1 MSKTAKVRRKD
12 LIQPD
17 QFISTTDIL
26 IAYCSKHKIKIISI
40 IISLIV
46 VVFSGLW
53 IKYNQNKKSLDMESL
68 YFKVKQTKSSKESN
82 SKDKIKQIGIILD
95 EFSEGSQKQRA
106 LLVLADEYFN
116 DANYDKAILFYQDIL
131 NGSRSPLHH
140 HLAKMGIA
148 FSLEGKK
155 DYKSA
160 INAYKATIQYSN
172 EYPLFDVYV
181 GLARCYELN
190 NEKND
195 ALLTLREMQ
204 NKFPSHSKINIIDSK
219 IKALGG

>member
-1 MSKTAKVRRKD
+1 MAKTAKVRRKD

-68 YFKVKQTKSSKESN
+68 YFKVKQTKSSKENN

-116 DANYDKAILFYQDIL
+116 DANFDKAILFYQDIL
-131 NGSRSPLHH
+131 NGSRAPLHH
-140 HLAKMGIA
+140 HLANMGIA

-160 INAYKATIQYSN
+160 INAYKSTIQYSN

-181 GLARCYELN
+181 GLARCYELS

-204 NKFPSHSKINIIDSK
+204 NKFPTHSKINIIDSK

>member
-1 MSKTAKVRRKD
+1 MAKTAKIRRKD

-26 IAYCSKHKIKIISI
+26 IAYCSKHKTKLISI
-40 IISLIV
+40 VISLIV

-53 IKYNQNKKSLDMESL
+53 IKYNQNKKSLGMELL
-68 YFKVKQTKSSKESN
+68 YFKVEQAKSAKDMN
-82 SKDKIKQIGIILD
+82 SKDKIKQIGLFLD
-95 EFSEGSQKQRA
+95 EFSEGPQKQRA

-116 DANYDKAILFYQDIL
+116 EASYDKAIEFYQNVV
-131 NGSRSPLHH
+131 NGSGSSLSQQ
-140 HLAKMGIA
+140 LANMGIA
-148 FSLEGKK
+148 YSLEGKN
-155 DYKSA
+155 DYKNA
-160 INAYKATIQYSN
+160 INAYKTTIQYSN
-172 EYPLFDVYV
+172 EYPLFDIYV

-190 NEKND
+190 NEKNE

-204 NKFPSHSKINIIDSK
+204 NKYPSHSKIDVIKSK